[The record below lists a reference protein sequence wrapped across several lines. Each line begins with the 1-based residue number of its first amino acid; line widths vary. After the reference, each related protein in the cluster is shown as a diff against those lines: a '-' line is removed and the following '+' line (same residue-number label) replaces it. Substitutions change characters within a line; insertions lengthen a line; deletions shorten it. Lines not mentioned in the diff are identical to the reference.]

1 MMRLLVVTLWLM
13 LGHAV
18 AGGAYLGLIHT
29 PDANVLMLVVSACAV
44 LVGVL
49 ALLITSTTA
58 ARALQTG
65 LAPWRGWGS
74 MFALLPAVGFAVLV
88 VCGLW
93 ALSSSAESAWM
104 ARRGEVD
111 AAAIA
116 AADYTRTGWIHAAVG
131 WLVTIVQWVVIPS
144 WLASSLAWA
153 VGYGPRYVLSLKWLV
168 AGLHG
173 RVVAAALVA
182 AVVCVWLPWRG
193 AYWRPSGLDSSTI
206 ELAITG
212 AKLFGLY
219 AAANLGWTLVLDAAA
234 RVVRR

>member
-13 LGHAV
+13 VGHAV
-18 AGGAYLGLIHT
+18 AGAAYLGLIHT
-29 PDANVLMLVVSACAV
+29 PDANVLMLVASAGAV
-44 LVGVL
+44 LAGLL
-49 ALLITSTTA
+49 ALLVTSTTA

-65 LAPWRGWGS
+65 LAPWRAWGS
-74 MFALLPAVGFAVLV
+74 MLALLPAVGLAALLVL
-88 VCGLW
+88 GLW
-93 ALSSSAESAWM
+93 WLSSLGEAAWM

-116 AADYTRTGWIHAAVG
+116 AADYTRTGWIH
-131 WLVTIVQWVVIPS
+131 VTVSWVVAFVQWVLVPS

-153 VGYGPRYVLSLKWLV
+153 VGYGPRYVLSMKWLV

-182 AVVCVWLPWRG
+182 VVLCVWLPWRG
-193 AYWRPSGLDSSTI
+193 AYWRPSGLESSAA

-219 AAANLGWTLVLDAAA
+219 AAANLGWALVLDAAA